1 MVLCRVVNSGLP
13 HDQPLFR
20 WPPTNTVTRHMLY
33 NPRRAKNSAHVNIG
47 GGQDALWCHEVM
59 SMKLMECVHD
69 WRASSTTFVE
79 LATIVWK
86 SWGEVIKTAGMVQFY
101 SQESMITS
109 QTCKPNLGSETCSR
123 KLAEFKKCKVTV
135 YKLVNTRPNIL
146 WSRLYNRMLD
156 RYDTPPY
163 YLQWL

>member
-1 MVLCRVVNSGLP
+1 MCAAAYLMTNYLSVD
-13 HDQPLFR
+13 HQPIPFF
-20 WPPTNTVTRHMLY
+20 RHMLY
-33 NPRRAKNSAHVNIG
+33 SPCCAKNSAHVNISG
-47 GGQDALWCHEVM
+47 GRDAFRCHEVM
-59 SMKLMECVHD
+59 SMKLMACVHD
-69 WRASSTTFVE
+69 RDASRANFVE
-79 LATIVWK
+79 LATIVQKLWR
-86 SWGEVIKTAGMVQFY
+86 EVIKTAGMVQFY

-163 YLQWL
+163 YFQWL